1 MTEAISTTEPKLD
14 EVDWKLLDA
23 LQEDARLSFAEI
35 GRRLGLSAP
44 AVTERT
50 RRLEA
55 AGVITGYHATV
66 DPQRVGLGIQAV
78 IRIAT
83 TSSQECQTLG
93 DRLCAVPEVLECH
106 RITGS
111 DSHIVRVACRSI
123 AHLDSVLSR
132 VMPDRG
138 ETVTSVVLTV
148 PVPWR
153 AISRQLAEG
162 E

>member
-1 MTEAISTTEPKLD
+1 MTEALSTTETKID
-14 EVDWKLLDA
+14 ETDWRLLDA
-23 LQEDARLSFAEI
+23 LQEDARLSFAEL
-35 GRRLGLSAP
+35 GRRLGLSPP
-44 AVTERT
+44 AVTDRV

-66 DPQRVGLGIQAV
+66 DPARVGLGIQAV

-83 TSSQECQTLG
+83 DSSEECLNIG
-93 DRLCAVPEVLECH
+93 ERLRQVPEVLECH
-106 RITGS
+106 RITGT

-123 AHLDSVLSR
+123 AHLDAVLTR

-153 AISRQLAEG
+153 PISRELAEG
-162 E
+162 